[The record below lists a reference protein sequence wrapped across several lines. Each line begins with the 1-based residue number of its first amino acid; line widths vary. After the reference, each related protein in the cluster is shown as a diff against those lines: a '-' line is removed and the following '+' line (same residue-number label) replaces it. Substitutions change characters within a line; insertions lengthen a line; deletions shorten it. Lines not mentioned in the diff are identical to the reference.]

1 MLGENRIQP
10 FFLKTDKN
18 ATKTESTATDM
29 KVGFD
34 MTVGLVV
41 RALPSECIAPTLSS
55 VHVNFMVPLFKSDP
69 ANGPSVRAS
78 NAPCIRD
85 IISLGLIS
93 FER

>member
-1 MLGENRIQP
+1 
-10 FFLKTDKN
+10 
-18 ATKTESTATDM
+18 M

-55 VHVNFMVPLFKSDP
+55 AHLVNFMVPLFKSDP

-78 NAPCIRD
+78 NAPCVQD
-85 IISLGLIS
+85 IIGLGLIS